1 MLISNVTNNH
11 TVYIQKLITEC
22 ADNFIIVSPFLAS
35 QMAHFLE
42 GFDFSNIMRIDL
54 VTTFKPK
61 DAEQL
66 TKPFQLQ
73 DFVGYFKIQHPDIEV
88 FIHINNSL
96 HGKLYISGKDHKKMI
111 LTSAN
116 FTRNGMTK
124 NHEWGI
130 WVEDKEVVEE
140 ALEEIFD
147 NIDYPELSLNQ
158 INKACELAEAN
169 IKENPQWETKPKIT
183 SDILESVYSDKD
195 IKNTDP
201 QYFLKPIGTSE
212 HPVTLEGQ
220 ENFSKLHQDLHF
232 SKKKPKGVRKGD
244 IIITTAVGA
253 GSLLSYF
260 RVTGGLQQVT
270 EEQIKQDSW
279 MERWPWY
286 MEGRNNSTKFGKEW
300 WKHNL
305 KRQDLLDKFREIYPD
320 SPITQAGGFTLGTLN
335 MGNDKVRLT
344 KEFGEFLI
352 GKILEYE
359 YSEKEPLKINLDPAD
374 PNEFKKKLLESKRAV
389 FTMHYNDGSKK
400 EKLWDA
406 SHFSNNSGVYNNIR
420 SHTGFRQG
428 EWQQLNIKYIDVRI
442 LE

>member
-1 MLISNVTNNH
+1 MLVSNVTNNH
-11 TVYIQKLITEC
+11 KAHIQKLLTEC
-22 ADNFIIVSPFLAS
+22 AGDFIVVSPFLAS
-35 QMAHFLE
+35 QMMSFLE

-54 VTTFKPK
+54 ITTFKPK
-61 DAEQL
+61 DVEQL
-66 TKPFQLQ
+66 TKPFQLR
-73 DFVGYFKIQHPDIEV
+73 DFVDYFKTKYPDIEI

-96 HGKLYISGKDHKKMI
+96 HGKLYISGKNDKKMI

-116 FTRNGMTK
+116 FTRNGMTE

-130 WVEDKEVVEE
+130 WVEDKAVIEE

-158 INKACELAEAN
+158 IKKACMFAEAN
-169 IKENPQWETKPKIT
+169 IKENPKWNTKPIIT

-201 QYFLKPIGTSE
+201 QYFLKPIGASE

-220 ENFSKLHQDLHF
+220 EDFSKLHQDLHF

-260 RVTGGLQQVT
+260 RVTGGLLQVT
-270 EEQIKQDSW
+270 EEQIKQDPR

-300 WKHNL
+300 WVHNL
-305 KRQDLLDKFREIYPD
+305 KRQDLLGEFKDIYPD
-320 SPITQAGGFTLGTLN
+320 IPITQAGGFTLGTLN
-335 MGNDKVRLT
+335 MGNDKVRIT

-359 YSEKEPLKINLDPAD
+359 HSDKEPLKINLDPAD
-374 PNEFKKKLLESKRAV
+374 PDEFKKKLLETKKAII
-389 FTMHYNDGSKK
+389 TTHYNDGNK
-400 EKLWDA
+400 EVKPWNA
-406 SHFSNNSGVYNNIR
+406 SRFSDSSGVYNNLR
-420 SHTGFRQG
+420 SRAGFRQG
-428 EWQQLNIKYIDVRI
+428 EWQQLNIKYIDVSVQQ
-442 LE
+442 